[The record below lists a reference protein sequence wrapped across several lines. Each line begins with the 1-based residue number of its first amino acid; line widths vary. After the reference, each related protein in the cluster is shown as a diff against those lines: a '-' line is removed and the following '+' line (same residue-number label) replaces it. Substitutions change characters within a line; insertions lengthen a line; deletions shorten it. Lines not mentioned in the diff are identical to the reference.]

1 MSLFVQRPSK
11 KAMEAQRTESMS
23 SELKEYAFYDREQH
37 CLYVSETHRHN
48 PLVSSFIARLK
59 RLRSEPK
66 IECVELIEIS
76 KLHTNSKADTAH
88 LENSDMQ
95 RYAKSMFDRATVL
108 RASDIHIRCELTKTT
123 ILFRVNGDLEWQ
135 EEHPFSR
142 GDQLCRTIYQAMTN
156 ISDSSFEPNSRQDAR
171 ISEKEKMPSVL
182 AGIRV
187 ATTPQSDGYVMVLR
201 LLYNETSNQ
210 ADLKLESLGYGPGQA
225 RIIELQKRNPTGINV
240 IAGPTGSGKSTTLKT
255 ILLSMI
261 LETKG
266 RKHIITVEDP
276 PEYPIPGAV
285 QTPVANA
292 ETEEERNRAFQ
303 AAIKA
308 GMRLDPD
315 IMMIGEIRD
324 GPSAQL
330 ALRAAMTGHQVW
342 TTIHANGALAILD
355 RLLDLGVPIDMLSD
369 YTIITGLTCQ
379 RLVKIL
385 CPQCKVPISSAVEN
399 YSLSDIERIKLA
411 TSFNNVFVTGP
422 GCEHPGCRKT
432 GSVDRTI
439 VTETIA
445 TDSQFMQFIRNR
457 DKQGAMNYW
466 LSEMDGTTM
475 SSHAIEKVNLGIVDP
490 FAAEQIV
497 GPFQISHKAMSN
509 G

>member
-1 MSLFVQRPSK
+1 MSLFVHRPTKKTSDSQRS
-11 KAMEAQRTESMS
+11 ESMS

-37 CLYVSETHRHN
+37 CLYVSESHRHH
-48 PLVSSFIARLK
+48 PLVSSYVARLK

-66 IECVELIEIS
+66 ISYVELTEIS
-76 KLHTNSKADTAH
+76 KLHADSRVNTAH

-95 RYAKSMFDRATVL
+95 RYAKSMFERATAL
-108 RASDIHIRCELTKTT
+108 RASDIHIRCDSTKTT
-123 ILFRVNGDLEWQ
+123 ILFRVNGDLEEQ
-135 EEHPFSR
+135 EEHPFTW

-171 ISEKEKMPSVL
+171 ISDKEKMPSVL

-210 ADLKLESLGYGPGQA
+210 ADLKLESLGYGSSQA
-225 RIIELQKRNPTGINV
+225 KIIELQKRNPTGINV

-355 RLLDLGVPIDMLSD
+355 RLLDLGVPMDMLSD
-369 YTIITGLTCQ
+369 HTIITGLTCQ
-379 RLVKIL
+379 RLVKVL
-385 CPQCKVPISSAVEN
+385 CPGCKVSISSAVAN
-399 YSLSDIERIKLA
+399 YSPGDIERIKAA
-411 TSFNNVFVTGP
+411 TNYENVFVTGP

-445 TDSQFMQFIRNR
+445 TDPQFMQFIRNR
-457 DKQGAMNYW
+457 DKQGAMHYW
-466 LSEMDGTTM
+466 LAEKGGITM

-497 GPFQISHKAMSN
+497 GQFQPQKKGHEQ
-509 G
+509 